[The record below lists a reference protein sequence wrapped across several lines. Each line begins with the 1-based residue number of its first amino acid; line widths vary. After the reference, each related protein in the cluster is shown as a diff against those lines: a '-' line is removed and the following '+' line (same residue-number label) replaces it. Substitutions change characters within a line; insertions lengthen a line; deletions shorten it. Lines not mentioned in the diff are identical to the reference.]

1 MEPTDGGRAHEIIE
15 LDVGDI
21 AGGLLLSAE
30 AGWNQSAS
38 DWAMIL
44 GVGRGFGIRGGGRLV
59 ATGFALPYPPQFG
72 WVSMVL
78 VTGSHRRRGLASAL
92 LERAIVYLT
101 GLGLTPMLDATPAG
115 RKVYLPLGFQD
126 VEPISRWR
134 RSGGHPVRGGPA
146 AGPFGLEA
154 ALGADR
160 VAFGADRSTILRN
173 LAERPG
179 AFAASKPSG
188 AFLLSRA
195 GTTATQIGPVV
206 ADRSDEAVDLL
217 GQAIDKIA
225 GALLVDVP
233 DRETEMANLL
243 ERRGFAMERPFIRMA
258 LGRGESF
265 GKADRVRAIAG
276 PELG

>member
-1 MEPTDGGRAHEIIE
+1 MERTDGGRAHEIIE

-21 AGGLLLSAE
+21 ADGLLLSAE

-38 DWAMIL
+38 DWAMML
-44 GVGRGFGIRGGGRLV
+44 AVGKGFGIRDGGRLV
-59 ATGFALPYPPQFG
+59 ATGFALPYPPLFG

-78 VTGSHRRRGLASAL
+78 VTGSYRRRGLASAL
-92 LERAIVYLT
+92 LERAIMYLT

-115 RKVYLPLGFQD
+115 REVYLPLGFQD

-134 RSGGHPVRGGPA
+134 RSGGHSVRGRPA
-146 AGPFGLEA
+146 GSFGLEA
-154 ALGADR
+154 ALGADC

-217 GQAIDKIA
+217 EEAIDRIA

-243 ERRGFAMERPFIRMA
+243 ERRGFAVERPFIRMA

-265 GKADRVRAIAG
+265 GKADRLRAIAG